1 MEIFVDHSGTK
12 KMNRKCEEV
21 GMQWDTATRY
31 KSLLRINNDIVSAS
45 TRRDVFSAIAQSL
58 EDIFHFDRL
67 SINLFDEKT
76 NSLSYFAAAEGISP
90 AEISE
95 DTRPLAKGA
104 IASAVIRSREPF
116 ILTDLSTH
124 TYWQSVNAMKDAGL
138 NATMAFPLIVRDKV
152 KGTLHLSY
160 AKAPEHLEEMI
171 EFLTEF
177 SSRIAIAVDHMMT
190 HTRLKRINTQLR
202 RQKEFLTSQN
212 RLNEDFDEFIYESQV
227 MADVVRRARVVA
239 NSDVPVSIT
248 GETGT
253 GKGMIAQFIHQMS
266 NRKDALFVKV
276 NCPALNSALFESE
289 LFGHAKGSFTGAQ
302 TNRVG
307 RFEMAD
313 NGTIFLDEIGELD
326 IGLQSKL
333 LQVLQDKTIERVG
346 ESRPKTIDFR
356 LLSATNKDLEQALQN
371 NSFRSDL
378 YYRLNTM
385 TIKVPP
391 LRERPEDIPILMD
404 KLAARQSAERNL
416 SPPLFS
422 ESCRKVM
429 SQYPWPGNVRELKNV
444 VKRLIILRPGETITG
459 SEMETLLGGVRT
471 SSARRKH
478 MTLKEMERQAII
490 STLKDTGGVVGGANG
505 AAAILGVP
513 RQTLQYRMRKYKISV
528 KELDRL

>member
-1 MEIFVDHSGTK
+1 
-12 KMNRKCEEV
+12 
-21 GMQWDTATRY
+21 MQWDTETRY
-31 KSLLRINNDIVSAS
+31 KLLLRINNDIVSAS
-45 TRRDVFSAIAQSL
+45 TRREVFSAIAQSL
-58 EDIFHFDRL
+58 GGIFRFDRL

-90 AEISE
+90 TEISE
-95 DTRPLAKGA
+95 DARPLAKGA

-116 ILTDLSTH
+116 ILSDLSTH
-124 TYWQSVNAMKDAGL
+124 TYWQSINAMKDAGL

-160 AKAPEHLEEMI
+160 AKAPEHLEEMV
-171 EFLTEF
+171 EFLSEV

-190 HTRLKRINTQLR
+190 HTKLKHINAQLR

-212 RLNEDFDEFIYESQV
+212 RLNEGFDEFIYESQV
-227 MADVVRRARVVA
+227 LADVVRQAKMVA
-239 NSDVPVSIT
+239 NSDVSVSIT

-253 GKGMIAQFIHQMS
+253 GKDMIAQFIHQMS

-313 NGTIFLDEIGELD
+313 KGTIFLDEIGELD
-326 IGLQSKL
+326 ISLQSKL
-333 LQVLQDKTIERVG
+333 LQVLQDRTIERVG

-356 LLSATNKDLEQALQN
+356 LLSATNKDLEQAMQN

-378 YYRLNTM
+378 YYRLNAV

-391 LRERPEDIPILMD
+391 LRERLEDIPVLME
-404 KLAARQSAERNL
+404 KLAAKQSAERNL
-416 SPPLFS
+416 PPPLFS
-422 ESCRKVM
+422 ESCRKIM
-429 SQYPWPGNVRELKNV
+429 LQYPWPGNVRELKNV

-459 SEMETLLGGVRT
+459 TEIDNLLSGIRPPTSRKQLTLAEL
-471 SSARRKH
+471 
-478 MTLKEMERQAII
+478 ERQHIV

-505 AAAILGVP
+505 AAALLGVP
-513 RQTLQYRMRKYKISV
+513 RQTLQYRMRKYRISV
-528 KELDRL
+528 NKLETL

>member
-1 MEIFVDHSGTK
+1 ML
-12 KMNRKCEEV
+12 CEEV

-31 KSLLRINNDIVSAS
+31 KLQLRINNDIVSAS
-45 TRRDVFSAIAQSL
+45 TRRDVFSAIAQPL
-58 EDIFHFDRL
+58 RDIFRFDRL

-76 NSLSYFAAAEGISP
+76 NSLRYFAAADGISP
-90 AEISE
+90 TEISE
-95 DTRPLAKGA
+95 DARPLAEGA

-116 ILTDLSTH
+116 ILSDLSTH
-124 TYWQSVNAMKDAGL
+124 TYWPSVNAMKEAGL
-138 NATMAFPLIVRDKV
+138 NATLAFPLIVREKV

-160 AKAPEHLEEMI
+160 AETPEHLEEMI
-171 EFLTEF
+171 EFLSEV

-190 HTRLKRINTQLR
+190 HTRLKHINEQLQ

-212 RLNEDFDEFIYESQV
+212 RTCEGIDEFIYESQDL
-227 MADVVRRARVVA
+227 ADVVRQAKMVA
-239 NSDVPVSIT
+239 NSDVSVSIV

-276 NCPALNSALFESE
+276 NCPALNNALFESE

-307 RFEMAD
+307 RFEMAHR
-313 NGTIFLDEIGELD
+313 GTIFLDEIGDLD
-326 IGLQSKL
+326 IDLQAKL
-333 LQVLQDKTIERVG
+333 LQVLHDRAIERVG

-356 LLSATNKDLEQALQN
+356 LLSATNKDLETAMQN

-378 YYRLNTM
+378 YFRLNTV

-391 LRERPEDIPILMD
+391 LREHTEDIPLLVD
-404 KLAARQSAERNL
+404 KLAAKQSVERNL
-416 SPPLFS
+416 PPPLFS

-429 SQYPWPGNVRELKNV
+429 LQYPWPGNVRELKNV
-444 VKRLIILRPGETITG
+444 IKRLIILRPGETITG
-459 SEMETLLGGVRT
+459 NEIDTLLSGMSNSTRP
-471 SSARRKH
+471 KH
-478 MTLKEMERQAII
+478 MTLADLERQHIV

-505 AAAILGVP
+505 AAALLGVP
-513 RQTLQYRMRKYKISV
+513 RQTLQYRMRKYEISV
-528 KELDRL
+528 NKLETL

>member
-1 MEIFVDHSGTK
+1 
-12 KMNRKCEEV
+12 
-21 GMQWDTATRY
+21 MQWDTATRY
-31 KSLLRINNDIVSAS
+31 KLLLRINNDIVSAS
-45 TRRDVFSAIAQSL
+45 TRHDVFSAIAQSL
-58 EDIFHFDRL
+58 EDIFRFDRL

-90 AEISE
+90 TEISE
-95 DTRPLAKGA
+95 DARPLAKGA

-116 ILTDLSTH
+116 ILSDLSAH
-124 TYWQSVNAMKDAGL
+124 MYWQSVKAMKEAGL

-171 EFLTEF
+171 EFLSEV

-190 HTRLKRINTQLR
+190 HTRLKHINAQLQ

-212 RLNEDFDEFIYESQV
+212 RLSEDFGEFIYESQV
-227 MADVVRRARVVA
+227 MAGVVRQARMVA
-239 NSDVPVSIT
+239 NEDVSVSIT

-253 GKGMIAQFIHQMS
+253 GKDMIAQFIHQMS
-266 NRKDALFVKV
+266 NRKNALFVKV
-276 NCPALNSALFESE
+276 NCPAMNNALFESE

-307 RFEMAD
+307 RFEMAHK
-313 NGTIFLDEIGELD
+313 GTIFLDEIGDLD

-333 LQVLQDKTIERVG
+333 LQVLQDRTIERVG

-356 LLSATNKDLEQALQN
+356 LISATNKDLEQAMQN

-378 YYRLNTM
+378 YYRLNTV

-391 LRERPEDIPILMD
+391 LRDRLEDIPVLME
-404 KLAARQSAERNL
+404 KLAAKESAKRNL

-429 SQYPWPGNVRELKNV
+429 LQYPWPGNVRELKNV

-459 SEMETLLGGVRT
+459 HEIDTQLSGVRT
-471 SSARRKH
+471 STRRKH
-478 MTLKEMERQAII
+478 MTLKELERQHIVSI
-490 STLKDTGGVVGGANG
+490 LKDTGGVVGGANG
-505 AAAILGVP
+505 AAALLGVP
-513 RQTLQYRMRKYKISV
+513 RQTLQYRMRKYGISV
-528 KELDRL
+528 KKLATL

>member
-1 MEIFVDHSGTK
+1 
-12 KMNRKCEEV
+12 
-21 GMQWDTATRY
+21 MQWDTTSRY
-31 KSLLRINNDIVSAS
+31 KFLLRINNDIVSAS

-58 EDIFHFDRL
+58 GDTFRFDRL

-90 AEISE
+90 TEISE
-95 DTRPLAKGA
+95 DARPLAKGA

-116 ILTDLSTH
+116 ILSDLSAH
-124 TYWQSVNAMKDAGL
+124 MYWQSVKAMKAAGL

-171 EFLTEF
+171 EFLSEV

-190 HTRLKRINTQLR
+190 HTRLKHINAQLR

-212 RLNEDFDEFIYESQV
+212 RLSEDFGEFIYGSQV
-227 MADVVRRARVVA
+227 MAGVVRQARMVA
-239 NSDVPVSIT
+239 SSDVSVSIT

-253 GKGMIAQFIHQMS
+253 GKDLIARFIHQMS

-313 NGTIFLDEIGELD
+313 KGTIFLDEIGELD

-333 LQVLQDKTIERVG
+333 LQVLQDRTIERVG

-356 LLSATNKDLEQALQN
+356 LLSATNKDLEQALEN

-378 YYRLNTM
+378 YYRLNTV

-391 LRERPEDIPILMD
+391 LRERPEDIPLLME

-416 SPPLFS
+416 PPPLFS

-429 SQYPWPGNVRELKNV
+429 LQYPWPGNVRELKNV
-444 VKRLIILRPGETITG
+444 VKRLIILRPGETING
-459 SEMETLLGGVRT
+459 NEIDALLSGVRN
-471 SSARRKH
+471 SSGKKH
-478 MTLKEMERQAII
+478 MTLKELERQHIVSI
-490 STLKDTGGVVGGANG
+490 LKDTGGVVGGAKG
-505 AAAILGVP
+505 AAALLGVP
-513 RQTLQYRMRKYKISV
+513 RQTLQYRMRKYGISARQ
-528 KELDRL
+528 LNSSGH

>member
-1 MEIFVDHSGTK
+1 MK
-12 KMNRKCEEV
+12 
-21 GMQWDTATRY
+21 WDTASRY
-31 KSLLRINNDIVSAS
+31 KFLLRINHDIVSSS
-45 TRRDVFSAIAQSL
+45 TRREVFSAIAQSL
-58 EDIFHFDRL
+58 GKISHFDRL
-67 SINLFDEKT
+67 SINLFDEKN

-90 AEISE
+90 TEISE

-104 IASAVIRSREPF
+104 IASAVIRSRKPF
-116 ILTDLSTH
+116 VLSDLSTH
-124 TYWQSVNAMKDAGL
+124 TYWPSVNVMKDAGL

-171 EFLTEF
+171 GFLSEV
-177 SSRIAIAVDHMMT
+177 SSHIAIAVDHMMT
-190 HTRLKRINTQLR
+190 HTRLKHINAQLR

-212 RLNEDFDEFIYESQV
+212 RLNEGFDEFIYESRAL
-227 MADVVRRARVVA
+227 ADVVRQARKVA
-239 NSDVPVSIT
+239 NSDVSVSII

-266 NRKDALFVKV
+266 SRKDNLFVKV

-289 LFGHAKGSFTGAQ
+289 LFGHTKGSFTGAQ

-307 RFEMAD
+307 RFEMAHK
-313 NGTIFLDEIGELD
+313 GTIFLDEIGELELN
-326 IGLQSKL
+326 LQSKL
-333 LQVLQDKTIERVG
+333 LQVLHDRTIERVG

-356 LLSATNKDLEQALQN
+356 LVSATNKDLEQAMQK
-371 NSFRSDL
+371 NSFRPDL
-378 YYRLNTM
+378 YYRLSTV

-391 LRERPEDIPILMD
+391 LRERPRDIPLLMEN
-404 KLAARQSAERNL
+404 LAAKESAKRNL

-422 ESCRKVM
+422 ESCRKIM
-429 SQYPWPGNVRELKNV
+429 LQYPWPGNVRELKNV

-459 SEMETLLGGVRT
+459 SEMETLLGGIRT
-471 SSARRKH
+471 SSAHKKH
-478 MTLKEMERQAII
+478 ITLKEMERQHIVNI
-490 STLKDTGGVVGGANG
+490 LKETGGVVGGANG
-505 AAAILGVP
+505 AAALLGVP

>member
-1 MEIFVDHSGTK
+1 
-12 KMNRKCEEV
+12 
-21 GMQWDTATRY
+21 MQWDTATRY
-31 KSLLRINNDIVSAS
+31 KLLLRINNDIVSAS

-58 EDIFHFDRL
+58 RDIFRFDRL

-90 AEISE
+90 TEISE
-95 DTRPLAKGA
+95 EVRPLAKGA

-116 ILTDLSTH
+116 ILSDLSTH
-124 TYWQSVNAMKDAGL
+124 IYWQSVKAMKDAGL

-152 KGTLHLSY
+152 KGSLHLSY
-160 AKAPEHLEEMI
+160 AKTPEHFEEMI
-171 EFLTEF
+171 GFLSEV

-190 HTRLKRINTQLR
+190 HTRLKHINAQLL

-212 RLNEDFDEFIYESQV
+212 RVSESFKEFIYESQV
-227 MADVVRRARVVA
+227 MVDVVRQARVVA
-239 NSDVPVSIT
+239 NSDESVSII

-253 GKGMIAQFIHQMS
+253 GKDMIAQFIHQMS
-266 NRKDALFVKV
+266 NRKNALFVKV

-302 TNRVG
+302 TSRVG

-313 NGTIFLDEIGELD
+313 KGTIFLDEIGELD

-333 LQVLQDKTIERVG
+333 LQVLQDRTIERVG
-346 ESRPKTIDFR
+346 ESHPKAIDFR
-356 LLSATNKDLEQALQN
+356 LLSATNKDLEQAMQN

-378 YYRLNTM
+378 YYRLNTV

-391 LRERPEDIPILMD
+391 LRERPEDIPLLME
-404 KLAARQSAERNL
+404 KLAAKQSAERNL

-429 SQYPWPGNVRELKNV
+429 LQYPWPGNVRELKNII
-444 VKRLIILRPGETITG
+444 KRLIILRPGETISG
-459 SEMETLLGGVRT
+459 KELGTQLMGVRT
-471 SSARRKH
+471 PSRKMH
-478 MTLKEMERQAII
+478 MTLNELERRHIV

-505 AAAILGVP
+505 AAALLGIP
-513 RQTLQYRMRKYKISV
+513 RQTLQYRMRKYGISA
-528 KELDRL
+528 KKLKAQ

>member
-1 MEIFVDHSGTK
+1 
-12 KMNRKCEEV
+12 
-21 GMQWDTATRY
+21 MQWDTATRY
-31 KSLLRINNDIVSAS
+31 KLLLRINNNIVSAS
-45 TRRDVFSAIAQSL
+45 TRRDAFSAIAQSL
-58 EDIFHFDRL
+58 GDIFHFDRL

-90 AEISE
+90 TEISE
-95 DTRPLAKGA
+95 DVRPLAKGA

-116 ILTDLSTH
+116 ILSDLSTH
-124 TYWQSVNAMKDAGL
+124 IYWQSVNAMKEAGL
-138 NATMAFPLIVRDKV
+138 NATMAFPLILRDKV

-171 EFLTEF
+171 EFLSEV

-190 HTRLKRINTQLR
+190 HTRLKHINAQLR
-202 RQKEFLTSQN
+202 RQKEFLTSQTIIS
-212 RLNEDFDEFIYESQV
+212 EDFGEFIYESQV
-227 MADVVRRARVVA
+227 MAGVVRQAKMVA
-239 NSDVPVSIT
+239 NEDVSVSIT

-253 GKGMIAQFIHQMS
+253 GKDLIAQFIHQMS

-313 NGTIFLDEIGELD
+313 KGTIFLDEIGELD
-326 IGLQSKL
+326 INLQSKL
-333 LQVLQDKTIERVG
+333 LQVLQDRTIERVG
-346 ESRPKTIDFR
+346 ESRPRTIDFR
-356 LLSATNKDLEQALQN
+356 LLSATNKDLEQAMQN

-378 YYRLNTM
+378 YYRLNTV

-391 LRERPEDIPILMD
+391 LRERLEDIPVLME

-429 SQYPWPGNVRELKNV
+429 LQYPWPGNVRELKSV
-444 VKRLIILRPGETITG
+444 IKRLIILRPGETITG
-459 SEMETLLGGVRT
+459 NDLDTQLSSVRT
-471 SSARRKH
+471 STRRKH
-478 MTLKEMERQAII
+478 MTLKELERQHIVSI
-490 STLKDTGGVVGGANG
+490 LKDTRGVVGGANG
-505 AAAILGVP
+505 AAALLGVP
-513 RQTLQYRMRKYKISV
+513 RQTLQYRMRKYGISV
-528 KELDRL
+528 NKLETL

>member
-1 MEIFVDHSGTK
+1 
-12 KMNRKCEEV
+12 
-21 GMQWDTATRY
+21 MQWDTATRY
-31 KSLLRINNDIVSAS
+31 KLLLRINNDIVSSS

-58 EDIFHFDRL
+58 GDIFHFDRL

-90 AEISE
+90 TEISE
-95 DTRPLAKGA
+95 DVRPLAKGA

-116 ILTDLSTH
+116 ILSDLSTH
-124 TYWQSVNAMKDAGL
+124 IYWPSVNAMKEAGL
-138 NATMAFPLIVRDKV
+138 NATLAFPLIVRDKV

-171 EFLTEF
+171 EFLSEV
-177 SSRIAIAVDHMMT
+177 SSRIAIAVDHMMA
-190 HTRLKRINTQLR
+190 HTRLKHINAQLR

-212 RLNEDFDEFIYESQV
+212 RLNEGFDEFIYESQV
-227 MADVVRRARVVA
+227 MVDVVRQAKMVA
-239 NSDVPVSIT
+239 SSDVSVSII

-253 GKGMIAQFIHQMS
+253 GKDMIAQFVHQMS
-266 NRKDALFVKV
+266 SRRDALFVKV

-302 TNRVG
+302 RNRVG

-313 NGTIFLDEIGELD
+313 KGTIFLDEIGELD
-326 IGLQSKL
+326 FGLQSKL
-333 LQVLQDKTIERVG
+333 LQVLQDRTIERVG

-356 LLSATNKDLEQALQN
+356 LLSATNKNLEQAMQN

-378 YYRLNTM
+378 YYRLNTVI
-385 TIKVPP
+385 IKVPP
-391 LRERPEDIPILMD
+391 LRERLEDIPVLME
-404 KLAARQSAERNL
+404 KLAAKQSAERNL

-429 SQYPWPGNVRELKNV
+429 LQYPWPGNVRELKNI

-459 SEMETLLGGVRT
+459 NELDTQLSGVRT
-471 SSARRKH
+471 PARRKH
-478 MTLKEMERQAII
+478 MTLKELERQHII
-490 STLKDTGGVVGGANG
+490 STLKDAGGVVGGANG
-505 AAAILGVP
+505 AAALLGVP
-513 RQTLQYRMRKYKISV
+513 RQTLQYRMRKYGISAN
-528 KELDRL
+528 KLETL